1 MKKKR
6 LGNMALSAAFLI
18 SCTQNST
25 SSEDASEMDVSSNDS
40 SSLENADSSSVSSS
54 SIDDGSLSFE
64 EAYNEIAKA
73 QKSELNNAQSVIYHN
88 ESSSATIK
96 NKINQTYTNYEDG
109 STTSEGTYT
118 YSVEGKEDQV
128 DTFKTISTSTVDKYE
143 NGDDF
148 DSYRMFVEVTDFDK
162 DLGVTDNYQ
171 DSASKKFII
180 NSEEDVGNLNAGEY
194 ILAKDFEANAAANL
208 TSKLANFLAGDI
220 MGNDYVI
227 QTGLNKVKPTQKE
240 TGEWEYLIQ
249 FEYSSKDD
257 GITTTYLTKAQYT
270 LSQDKSQL
278 LSFNTLNKTTYA
290 REGEESAYSLYEES
304 GEIIYG
310 DKAKEMG
317 NDVLNVDN
325 YFLTDVLS
333 VRLEAVAGFKTI
345 TVGDDL
351 TIKLIDY
358 DSLYIPCKE
367 FENKIE
373 EIKGLPDYQHPC
385 RMQNKYANSKVDY
398 FSELIIYLSLTALV
412 ENPNLWNKYNIA
424 NKDYSLLFDQSDY
437 SDLRS
442 SAIYSDLNTL
452 SEEVRSLLAVLEK
465 YLSCNDI
472 NKLNPFDEEAQIKSP
487 LIESLFCINCGKEF
501 VAKED
506 LYCIHCG
513 TKRV

>member
-1 MKKKR
+1 
-6 LGNMALSAAFLI
+6 MAALPLIAIVNSVKNAKVCFNDPQLQEGFVETCSGRPVSFSGGYGTVFKFNCGSKVKAVRIWTKDLTLLPELPARAKILSEKIHQLNN
-18 SCTQNST
+18 SCFINFEFQEKGLLVSGQWTPIVV
-25 SSEDASEMDVSSNDS
+25 MDWCQGHNLKDT
-40 SSLENADSSSVSSS
+40 
-54 SIDDGSLSFE
+54 
-64 EAYNEIAKA
+64 IAKNI
-73 QKSELNNAQSVIYHN
+73 KSPDKL
-88 ESSSATIK
+88 
-96 NKINQTYTNYEDG
+96 
-109 STTSEGTYT
+109 
-118 YSVEGKEDQV
+118 
-128 DTFKTISTSTVDKYE
+128 KTIAD
-143 NGDDF
+143 
-148 DSYRMFVEVTDFDK
+148 
-162 DLGVTDNYQ
+162 
-171 DSASKKFII
+171 
-180 NSEEDVGNLNAGEY
+180 
-194 ILAKDFEANAAANL
+194 
-208 TSKLANFLAGDI
+208 NFL
-220 MGNDYVI
+220 
-227 QTGLNKVKPTQKE
+227 
-240 TGEWEYLIQ
+240 
-249 FEYSSKDD
+249 
-257 GITTTYLTKAQYT
+257 
-270 LSQDKSQL
+270 
-278 LSFNTLNKTTYA
+278 
-290 REGEESAYSLYEES
+290 
-304 GEIIYG
+304 EIIRSLHKEGISHG
-310 DKAKEMG
+310 DLQHG
-317 NDVLNVDN
+317 NIL
-325 YFLTDVLS
+325 
-333 VRLEAVAGFKTI
+333 
-345 TVGDDL
+345 VGDDL